1 MSRILG
7 FKLGAIALLI
17 LLLLVPLSMIDGLV
31 DERQYQRAE
40 VLQ

>member
-31 DERQYQRAE
+31 DER
-40 VLQ
+40 